1 MVRMWVTWL
10 LTVASLIKRA
20 TAISDKHGSGGGARS
35 SYFGP
40 PVEPKFRAIRGRLR
54 VAGDDA

>member
-1 MVRMWVTWL
+1 MGLDRRL
-10 LTVASLIKRA
+10 ADEE
-20 TAISDKHGSGGGARS
+20 SDGDFGQALEAGGGARS